1 MRQRL
6 PGSNSVNR
14 EKVMLSTQDWLTI
27 LQRIAGVFERSQE
40 RLNALDGAIGDG
52 DHGVSMVVGFRAVLQ
67 TIESYTGAESLDR
80 LFRDAGEAFLTAVG
94 GAIGPLIGTM
104 FTDAGKK
111 LAGCPAFG
119 VAQFRDMLIAM
130 ENAVV
135 RRGKAEI
142 GDKTILDSLHPAVE
156 TVQVLAIAD
165 LSELSRAAAK
175 AAEQGAEATAALI
188 SKRGRSARLGERTLG
203 HPDAGA
209 TSLSLILQTIAE
221 SITELPD
228 NRS

>member
-1 MRQRL
+1 
-6 PGSNSVNR
+6 
-14 EKVMLSTQDWLTI
+14 MLSTQDWLTI
-27 LQRIAGVFERSQE
+27 LHRIAGVFERSRE

-67 TIESYTGAESLDR
+67 AIESYTGDEALDR
-80 LFRDAGEAFLTAVG
+80 LFREAGEAFLAAVG

-111 LAGCPAFG
+111 LAGCSAFG
-119 VAQFRDMLIAM
+119 AAQFREMLTAM
-130 ENAVV
+130 ESAVV

-156 TVQVLAIAD
+156 AVRALPAAD
-165 LSELSRAAAK
+165 LPELCRAAAE

-221 SITELPD
+221 SIEETVD
-228 NRS
+228 NRSS

>member
-1 MRQRL
+1 
-6 PGSNSVNR
+6 
-14 EKVMLSTQDWLTI
+14 MLRTRDWLTI
-27 LQRIAGVFERSQE
+27 LHRIAGVFERSQE
-40 RLNALDGAIGDG
+40 QLNALDGAIGDG

-67 TIESYTGAESLDR
+67 AVESYTGDEALDR
-80 LFRDAGEAFLTAVG
+80 LFKDAGEAFLTAVG

-119 VAQFRDMLIAM
+119 AEQFRETLSAM
-130 ENAVV
+130 ESAVV

-156 TVQVLAIAD
+156 AVQALPAVGLK
-165 LSELSRAAAK
+165 ELSRAAAK
-175 AAEQGAEATAALI
+175 AAEQGAEATTALI

-209 TSLSLILQTIAE
+209 TSLSLILHTIAE
-221 SITELPD
+221 SIEEMED
-228 NRS
+228 KRSI